1 MSGVLRIISSINSF
15 TWFSLYLSISK
26 LLNTNTNKF
35 GFSLSKSP
43 LGYSFSASWVS
54 TTKVSEGELL
64 LQSLSIYH
72 RLFLLLRLAYGW
84 DNYNSLWSSVREET
98 LLNLLILSLTDCLLL
113 LLLLSI
119 ESGYLKPI
127 SYIKSISIGSPSL
140 YCWLLTD
147 ADNADVKSLIVN
159 HTIRISLWEG
169 VVIVSSF
176 CSSNR
181 FVAWTNSWF

>member
-1 MSGVLRIISSINSF
+1 M
-15 TWFSLYLSISK
+15 
-26 LLNTNTNKF
+26 
-35 GFSLSKSP
+35 
-43 LGYSFSASWVS
+43 
-54 TTKVSEGELL
+54 
-64 LQSLSIYH
+64 
-72 RLFLLLRLAYGW
+72 
-84 DNYNSLWSSVREET
+84 
-98 LLNLLILSLTDCLLL
+98 TDCLLL

-159 HTIRISLWEG
+159 RTIRISLWEG

-176 CSSNR
+176 CSSNW
-181 FVAWTNSWF
+181 FVAWTNGWF